1 MCRGAETAHDGA
13 SSGATDEDG
22 DDKTLVFLALF
33 LVAFCP
39 RLSKTLIIL
48 FKPTA
53 S

>member
-22 DDKTLVFLALF
+22 DDKTLYIALF